1 MKWFVRI
8 LLRILLCNK
17 KINLIF
23 LNTLYENKHIIM
35 LWRSVLKYYKLD
47 FETMQQQ
54 QVNNDKSIHQYH
66 TFHSQSPLKIK
77 IT

>member
-1 MKWFVRI
+1 
-8 LLRILLCNK
+8 
-17 KINLIF
+17 
-23 LNTLYENKHIIM
+23 M